1 MYRCF
6 IRPLFFLIDA
16 EKAHKTVV
24 SVVKFLASVPVLNQI
39 IRFLFRSDHPD
50 LKINVAGLDFRNRV
64 GLAAGFDKNADF
76 YREFS
81 MFGFSFIEIG
91 TVTPLAQP
99 GNQKPR
105 LFRLV
110 RDHALINRMG
120 FNNKG
125 LTYAVQQL
133 QRKDPNIII
142 GGNIGKNTAT
152 PNESA
157 VNDYKLCFDAL
168 YDVTDYLAINV
179 SCPNIHGLEK
189 LQEGEELKNILQEL
203 MKIRSGKSFY
213 KPVFLKISP
222 DLSAGQLDEVMN
234 IYRLTGLDGIIA
246 TNTTTRRTGL
256 KTDKQTVFRMGS
268 GGLSG
273 APLKNT
279 TLKTVDYICK
289 HSKGTIPVIAA
300 GGIMTP
306 DDAIDMIKAGAS
318 LVQIYTGFIYEGP
331 FLVKKMNK
339 AIHQYLSGETIK
351 KQ

>member
-1 MYRCF
+1 MYRFF
-6 IRPLFFLIDA
+6 IRPLFFFIDA
-16 EKAHKTVV
+16 ERAHKIVV
-24 SVVKFLASVPVLNQI
+24 SLVKVLASIPFINQI
-39 IRFLFRSDHPD
+39 IRLFFKVDHRD
-50 LKINVAGLDFRNRV
+50 LMIEVAGLKFSNRV

-76 YREFS
+76 YHEFS
-81 MFGFSFIEIG
+81 IFGFSFIEVG

-110 RDHALINRMG
+110 KDRALINRMG

-125 LTYAVQQL
+125 LNHAVKQL
-133 QRKDPNIII
+133 RRRNHQVII
-142 GGNIGKNTAT
+142 GGNIGKNTVT

-189 LQEGEELKNILQEL
+189 LQEGAELKNILQEL
-203 MKIRSGKSFY
+203 MKIRSGKPVY
-213 KPVFLKISP
+213 RPVFLKISP
-222 DLSAGQLDEVMN
+222 DLSALQLDEVMSL
-234 IYRLTGLDGIIA
+234 YRLTGLDGIIA
-246 TNTTTRRTGL
+246 TNTTTKRTGL
-256 KTDKQTVFRMGS
+256 KTDNQTVLSLGS

-273 APLKNT
+273 APLKNK
-279 TLKTVDYICK
+279 TLKTIDYICK
-289 HSKGTIPVIAA
+289 HSNGTIPVIAA

-306 DDAIDMIKAGAS
+306 NDAIDMIKEGAS

-331 FLVKKMNK
+331 FIVKKMNK
-339 AIHQYLSGETIK
+339 AIQRYLTDKTGR